1 VVIEVSI
8 PSSMVML
15 HSFPVETVVGSH
27 LEAAVTM
34 KASSGN
40 AIYWNYLNLPYFIL
54 YIFLLLV
61 NSFLKLICQL
71 QAPIFID
78 VMLLDPLLSGKLD
91 ASLSLSSMLQGRNLS

>member
-1 VVIEVSI
+1 
-8 PSSMVML
+8 MVML

-40 AIYWNYLNLPYFIL
+40 AIYWNYLNLPFFFL
-54 YIFLLLV
+54 IFNFLKILLLV

-91 ASLSLSSMLQGRNLS
+91 VSLSLSSMLQGRNLS